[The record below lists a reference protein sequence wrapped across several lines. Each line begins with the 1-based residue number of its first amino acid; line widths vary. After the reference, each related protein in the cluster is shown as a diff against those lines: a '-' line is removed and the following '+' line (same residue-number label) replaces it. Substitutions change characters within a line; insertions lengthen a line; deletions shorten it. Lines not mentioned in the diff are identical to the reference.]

1 VLVVLVTFSAAGVW
15 QLRRAEQREAQSA
28 VVGARM
34 TAAPLTLA
42 EARALAA
49 DDGEAAAG
57 VHPLAYRRVRLEGT
71 FDASAEV
78 LKRPVARDGTP
89 GYHVVT
95 PLVVEGGSAVLVE
108 RGWVPQ
114 THGEVP
120 VTDAA
125 PPAGRLVV
133 EGWAFPPERPPT
145 GFLAGLAP
153 RDPPEGRLTTV
164 AYLDVVRLASQVP
177 YPLEPLTVLVD
188 APERAPGDVAL
199 PLPPPSPELG
209 PGPHLGYAVQWFSFV
224 LITLIGYAALLRR
237 VSGSARSGA

>member
-120 VTDAA
+120 VTDA
-125 PPAGRLVV
+125 PPRRAGWWWRAGRSRRS
-133 EGWAFPPERPPT
+133 GRPR
-145 GFLAGLAP
+145 GSSRAW
-153 RDPPEGRLTTV
+153 
-164 AYLDVVRLASQVP
+164 RLA
-177 YPLEPLTVLVD
+177 
-188 APERAPGDVAL
+188 
-199 PLPPPSPELG
+199 
-209 PGPHLGYAVQWFSFV
+209 
-224 LITLIGYAALLRR
+224 ILRR
-237 VSGSARSGA
+237 GASPPWRTSTWCGWRRRSRTRWSR